1 MAAEAAGVV
10 GRRRRRRRRR
20 IEIWTRDTGWNKK
33 KVSCSRFN
41 CVNHMARCV
50 SPPPANVLR
59 LCGHVSPRGKNIGW
73 EEYWVASFFILQRRG
88 GGGDNEDFSL
98 GGFLALSLDHCEV
111 GKAKKPPKLK
121 ATGFVIE
128 VMAVS
133 HSRPFPIFC
142 NSKSRFLWKITVV
155 GCPSPRVFLA
165 PLTASRLSGSASFNF
180 PCFE

>member
-1 MAAEAAGVV
+1 MVPAPGSNNGGGGSRSSGQEEKEEEEEDRNLDTRHGMEQKKSLVFKVQLRESHGQVCFSSSSQCPAAVWA
-10 GRRRRRRRRR
+10 
-20 IEIWTRDTGWNKK
+20 
-33 KVSCSRFN
+33 RF
-41 CVNHMARCV
+41 
-50 SPPPANVLR
+50 ST
-59 LCGHVSPRGKNIGW
+59 W
-73 EEYWVASFFILQRRG
+73 EEYWVASFFILQRR

-142 NSKSRFLWKITVV
+142 NNASTFFWRISVV
-155 GCPSPRVFLA
+155 GWASPRVFLA
-165 PLTASRLSGSASFNF
+165 PLTASR
-180 PCFE
+180 